1 MFGMKRENSSISL
14 LELEAKIGGE
24 EGQFD
29 EQIFVLDKSMSYYDK
44 SIVLYYFK
52 IISFLIFYEY

>member
-14 LELEAKIGGE
+14 LELNAKIGGE

-52 IISFLIFYEY
+52 IISFLIFIEY